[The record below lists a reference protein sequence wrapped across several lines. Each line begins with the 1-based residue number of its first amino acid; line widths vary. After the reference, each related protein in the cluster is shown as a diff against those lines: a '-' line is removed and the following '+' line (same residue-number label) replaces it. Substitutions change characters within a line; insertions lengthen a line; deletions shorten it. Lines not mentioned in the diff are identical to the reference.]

1 MKAYV
6 DRYRREVGSDGLV
19 DPQEIALWAYQN
31 GLHKPNP
38 KTVIDIIAGD
48 IAQMFREEYR
58 VDRYGRRYRAK
69 HAVTRKQNGQTLS
82 LWGDLDDPN
91 APHSHFVKSFVRI
104 PTKSATDSDRMPAT
118 DSEACR
124 PPLRSVLRVVDYG
137 WVVSLPVKSSAC
149 RLRSDSPLRA
159 MRCALWTR
167 RSRMASARVG
177 SPM

>member
-1 MKAYV
+1 MSAYSNQMKAYV

-91 APHSHFVKSFVRI
+91 APHSHFVKSFAQRRQQIVGDCVQL
-104 PTKSATDSDRMPAT
+104 KTDADVYNDRRKPAEPIQT
-118 DSEACR
+118 
-124 PPLRSVLRVVDYG
+124 VLDFTLDVMELQQR
-137 WVVSLPVKSSAC
+137 LPKA
-149 RLRSDSPLRA
+149 A
-159 MRCALWTR
+159 
-167 RSRMASARVG
+167 
-177 SPM
+177 